1 MANFD
6 IKLNNNIIVFIKE
19 KKINYIKNIYLLIK
33 SLILNI
39 FSFNKLINLIS
50 WQSFYANNLL
60 EKFKLI
66 KLRDLESVLL
76 PYEGQPFQTSIINYL
91 KNSKKLKI
99 HGFIHSYPSIPTN
112 LVKRKISP
120 DNLIVAS
127 NDQKYCLSRFF
138 GWSEANIHLKESS
151 RFINDDKKNMN
162 DKIYLPINFMSAK
175 KILNLIDILFNEIKY
190 INYNELIIQ
199 NHPAC
204 KNSKKHI
211 YLSNKLSEKI
221 KYIKKNNNSNYK
233 EKISIFIGSTGS
245 IVEALDSNIKV
256 YHICEDMVMES
267 YNKIMWPSINFEN
280 ISSNIIKYEKNTDD
294 KLIKIGNKNTIFS
307 YFN

>member
-1 MANFD
+1 M
-6 IKLNNNIIVFIKE
+6 
-19 KKINYIKNIYLLIK
+19 KIN
-33 SLILNI
+33 
-39 FSFNKLINLIS
+39 
-50 WQSFYANNLL
+50 
-60 EKFKLI
+60 
-66 KLRDLESVLL
+66 
-76 PYEGQPFQTSIINYL
+76 
-91 KNSKKLKI
+91 
-99 HGFIHSYPSIPTN
+99 GFIHSYPSIPTN

-127 NDQKYCLSRFF
+127 DDQKYCLSRFF
-138 GWSEANIHLKESS
+138 GWNEENIYLKESS
-151 RFINDDKKNMN
+151 RFINEDKKNMN
-162 DKIYLPINFMSAK
+162 NKIYLPINFISAK
-175 KILNLIDILFNEIKY
+175 KILDLIDILFQKLKY

-211 YLSNKLSEKI
+211 YLSDKLSEKI
-221 KYIKKNNNSNYK
+221 KYMIKNNNFKYK

-245 IVEALDSNIKV
+245 IVEALDNDIKV

-280 ISSNIIKYEKNTDD
+280 ISNNIIKYEKNTDD
-294 KLIKIGNKNTIFS
+294 RLIKIGSKKTVFS